1 MQLSKYFTLE
11 DLTKSATA
19 RSQGIDNN
27 PDVFAHNN
35 LQQLA
40 LRLDILYETIGPFSI
55 SSGYRSPALNDA
67 IHGAANSYH
76 TRGIAAD
83 IIPENDTPEG
93 YFKKIA
99 ASDML
104 NQLGEVINE
113 ADEKGVVHVSLPT
126 PEKTGV
132 LMYLKG
138 GAYYRY
144 SPRQLDA
151 LLNRSD
157 ESVSDVEETEDQ
169 VDTSVTD
176 VEESSKSLSTTTMVA
191 VALLL
196 SLAAFAAIQVYN
208 SKHGATS

>member
-1 MQLSKYFTLE
+1 
-11 DLTKSATA
+11 
-19 RSQGIDNN
+19 
-27 PDVFAHNN
+27 
-35 LQQLA
+35 
-40 LRLDILYETIGPFSI
+40 
-55 SSGYRSPALNDA
+55 
-67 IHGAANSYH
+67 
-76 TRGIAAD
+76 
-83 IIPENDTPEG
+83 
-93 YFKKIA
+93 
-99 ASDML
+99 ML

-196 SLAAFAAIQVYN
+196 SLTAFAAIQVYN